1 MRFLTSIISV
11 FKRLAAIVT
20 RRKIERD
27 VDDELAFH
35 LAMKEASGKGRVSD
49 PALAARRQFGNVT
62 LYQEQTRE
70 MWTFP
75 SLESISQDVRYA
87 LRGLRRA
94 PGFSVV
100 AILALALGIGA
111 NTAIYSLV
119 QSVFVNGLP
128 FRDSSRLVLLI
139 GNVERET
146 VERRGNSY
154 PDHADWRA
162 QTKSFEDMAAFSY
175 LTSTLRSSGEPERL
189 SAESVSPSYFSI
201 LGITPQAGRVFRED
215 ENAVENR
222 DAVVILSDALWRR
235 SFGADPKILNTTI
248 TLGTRAFQVV
258 GVMPAGFTGLTDM
271 AQLWVPFAMG
281 GNAMAARGSR
291 GFSSVARLKPGVTLA
306 AAQAEMK
313 TISAALAKAYPDTND
328 KRSVEVS
335 PLATEIFSGLRAPL
349 ASLMAAVVFVL
360 LIACANVANLMVTRA
375 DVRAREIAL
384 RTALGAGRARLL
396 RQLVTE
402 GVVLAFTGALVGLA
416 FAFGALRA
424 LIATSPVTLPSFS
437 HPSIDIPVLLFTAGL
452 AMATGVLL
460 GLAPAIHS
468 RIGALNDALK
478 ASARGSSRGGSQRLR
493 GGLVVV
499 EVALTVVLS
508 VGAGLMIRTAQNLSA
523 IAPGF
528 RTDNVLTMNLAVP
541 RQPAPPAA
549 APAATS
555 PPAPGTPA
563 PPPPPFVVDWRTL
576 MDRVAAVPG
585 VSSVAMSSDAPLT
598 GASSAVFYA
607 AEGDSTSGANRAPRA
622 YIHRVSPGFF
632 STLDIPFRDGRT
644 FTDGELSPSS
654 SAVIVSE
661 AVAKRFW
668 PGQSALGRRIKIGNA
683 ASQNPWLAIVGVVPE
698 LKYRALPN
706 NPTADPDLYMPIL
719 DRAQQSLV
727 IRTAQAP
734 SAVSPGVRA
743 ALRETSRAIV
753 PFAESPLDQLVQAQ
767 TATSRFTTW
776 VLGFFAAAALLLA
789 MIGLYGVV
797 SYLVDQREK
806 EFGIRLALGAARSSI
821 VGLVFRDAGT
831 MVAIGLAIGSVAAW
845 QMSRLI
851 EAQLFGVKA
860 SDSSSVIAVGTLAF
874 VALAACVV
882 PAIRATRVAPV
893 TALRNE

>member
-1 MRFLTSIISV
+1 MTRLLTSIISV

-35 LAMKEASGKGRVSD
+35 LAMKEAAAHGRAQD
-49 PALAARRQFGNVT
+49 PALTARRQFGNVT
-62 LYQEQTRE
+62 LYQEQSRE

-75 SLESISQDVRYA
+75 SLESISQDIRYA

-119 QSVFVNGLP
+119 HSVLVNGLP
-128 FRDSSRLVLLI
+128 FRDSDRLVLLI
-139 GNVERET
+139 GNVERER

-162 QTKSFEDMAAFSY
+162 QAKSFEDIAAYSS
-175 LTSTLRSSGEPERL
+175 LTATLRSSGEPERL
-189 SAESVSPSYFSI
+189 PAESVTPSYFSI

-215 ENAVENR
+215 EDIVEGR
-222 DAVVILSDALWRR
+222 DAVVILGDALWRR
-235 SFGADPKILNTTI
+235 SFGGDPNIVNSTV
-248 TLGTRAFQVV
+248 TLGTRSYQVV
-258 GVMPAGFTGLTDM
+258 GIMPRGFTGITDT
-271 AQLWVPFAMG
+271 AELWIPFAMG
-281 GNAMAARGSR
+281 GNGMASR
-291 GFSSVARLKPGVTLA
+291 GGRGFFSVARLKPGVTIA
-306 AAQAEMK
+306 AAQAEMT
-313 TISAALAKAYPDTND
+313 TISAGLAKAYPDTND

-349 ASLMAAVVFVL
+349 VSLMAAVVFVL

-402 GVVLAFTGALVGLA
+402 GVVLALVGALVGLGLA
-416 FAFGALRA
+416 MIALRA
-424 LIATSPVTLPSFS
+424 LIAASPVTLPSFA
-437 HPSIDIPVLLFTAGL
+437 HPSIDIPVLFFTVAL

-468 RIGALNDALK
+468 RMGALNDALK
-478 ASARGSSRGGSQRLR
+478 TGARGSSRGGTRRLR

-528 RTDNVLTMNLAVP
+528 RTDNVLTMNVSVP

-549 APAATS
+549 TAPVPGAPA
-555 PPAPGTPA
+555 A
-563 PPPPPFVVDWRTL
+563 PPPPFIVDWRTI

-598 GASSAVFYA
+598 GAASAIFYA
-607 AEGDSTSGANRAPRA
+607 AEGDSTSGAARAPRA
-622 YIHRVSPGFF
+622 YVHRVSPGFF

-654 SAVIVSE
+654 TAVIVSE
-661 AVAKRFW
+661 GVAKRFW
-668 PGQSALGRRIKIGNA
+668 PGQSALGRRVKAGNA
-683 ASQNPWLAIVGVVPE
+683 ASQNPWMTIVGVVPE
-698 LKYRALPN
+698 LKYRGLPD
-706 NPTADPDLYMPIL
+706 NPTADPDLFMPIF
-719 DRAQQSLV
+719 DRGQQSLV
-727 IRTAQAP
+727 IRTNQAP
-734 SAVSPGVRA
+734 ASLTPAVRA
-743 ALRETSRAIV
+743 ALREVSRALV
-753 PFAESPLDQLVQAQ
+753 PFADRPLDQLVRDQ

-821 VGLVFRDAGT
+821 VGLVFREAGA
-831 MVAIGLAIGSVAAW
+831 MVAIGLAIGTLAAW

-851 EAQLFGVKA
+851 QSQLFGVKA
-860 SDSSSVIAVGTLAF
+860 SDSSSVIAVGTLAL

-882 PAIRATRVAPV
+882 PALRATRVAPV